1 MITRAIIAA
10 AVLPLF
16 VPLIAQAQTTTVAS
30 KAVPWSRTVGH
41 FGAGHTYDVS
51 VTATQA
57 STGNKTN
64 RALNVTEWA
73 SVFGVRK
80 DVIRSETK
88 ATTDA
93 ALPAPTVTRKIFFL
107 GIQRKG
113 DTLPSGVPLAG
124 TMANLTHQMQVFTA
138 TQSFNVGPVPMYVSG
153 DVYADNILRAGGNLD
168 SFGGDMWMRTTA
180 ALNLE
185 ISVGVG
191 IDNVA
196 SFGVSGDTALIS
208 SSPYAKTNA
217 RWSYA
222 RNNCPGAVN
231 EDRLAG
237 SGWLMEDIHALAGKI
252 QLFAEIAWQRWELT
266 IHDYAGYDV
275 TSAVVYDTGAKS
287 WTFAPVGLPF
297 PGYTY
302 PVVSC
307 RTVIPR

>member
-1 MITRAIIAA
+1 MITRAIVAA
-10 AVLPLF
+10 AVLPLL
-16 VPLIAQAQTTTVAS
+16 VPLAAQAQTTVAS
-30 KAVPWSRTVGH
+30 KPVTWSKTVGH
-41 FGAGHTYDVS
+41 FAAGHTYDVS

-57 STGNKTN
+57 STGNKTY
-64 RALNVTEWA
+64 RALNVYEWA
-73 SVFGVRK
+73 SVFGVKK

-93 ALPAPTVTRKIFFL
+93 ALAVPTVTRKIYFL
-107 GIQRKG
+107 GFLRQN
-113 DTLPSGVPLAG
+113 DALTTVPLAG
-124 TMANLTHQMQVFTA
+124 TMANLTKQMQVFTA

-191 IDNVA
+191 IDGVA

-208 SSPYAKTNA
+208 STPYAKTNA

-237 SGWLMEDIHALAGKI
+237 SGWLMDDIHALDGKI

-275 TSAVVYDTGAKS
+275 TSQVVYDTGAKS

-307 RTVIPR
+307 RSVIPR